1 MRTWGMITAGVSLA
15 LLAVSAS
22 IQTVA
27 GSSSEPGWEMSQS
40 AAGAAPAHERVLADI
55 QHRQERAGAA
65 HVFPPDDRFPIT
77 DSKAPGWRTITLLL
91 LYDADEELIGE
102 CSGVFIN
109 FNVLLT
115 AAHCLY
121 TDGEYVHSVVAAPG
135 ASVTAP
141 EFGLADAAHLAVPIG
156 WADGPG
162 NQPAEAPIAPSKFDW
177 GLVVFNG
184 DPFAGKLAPYAFMA
198 HAEDEFFEA
207 ATTSIATAGFPGDK
221 PFGSMWAAESLEY
234 FVDDTFV
241 YTLMDVYPGQSGSP
255 IFAIDDDDF
264 FIFSVVSL
272 GSPIANLSV
281 RFTPVVLDALEEYCD
296 DLGCSVKTFTW
307 EPDQTVTPTSTPT
320 KTATPSPTP
329 TSPATSTPTT
339 TPSTPVANRP
349 FRGIMPQL
357 SRD

>member
-1 MRTWGMITAGVSLA
+1 MASVSLG
-15 LLAVSAS
+15 LLAVLTS

-27 GSSSEPGWEMSQS
+27 GSNIEPGLEMSDS
-40 AAGAAPAHERVLADI
+40 AAGMAPAHDRVLADI
-55 QHRQERAGAA
+55 EQRQERVGAA
-65 HVFPPDDRFPIT
+65 HVFPPDDRFAVT

-115 AAHCLY
+115 AAHCLHN
-121 TDGEYVHSVVAAPG
+121 DGEFVYAVVAAPG

-141 EFGLADAAHLAVPIG
+141 EFGLADAAHFVVPVG
-156 WADGPG
+156 WIEGPG
-162 NQPAEAPIAPSKFDW
+162 KQPADAPIAPSKFDW
-177 GLVVFNG
+177 GIVVFNG
-184 DPFAGKLAPYAFMA
+184 DPFAGKLAPYPFMA

-221 PFGSMWAAESLEY
+221 PFGSMWAAESLDY
-234 FVDDTFV
+234 FVDDTYV
-241 YTLMDVYPGQSGSP
+241 YTLMDVFPGQSGSP

-272 GSPIANLSV
+272 GSPLANLSV
-281 RFTPVVLDALEEYCD
+281 RFTPVVLNALEGYCKG
-296 DLGCSVKTFTW
+296 LGCTVKTFVW
-307 EPDQTVTPTSTPT
+307 EPDATVTPTSTPT
-320 KTATPSPTP
+320 KTATPSPIPTSPPTATP
-329 TSPATSTPTT
+329 TSVPA
-339 TPSTPVANRP
+339 TPVANRP